1 MYHKKIDFV
10 FQITVTLILLMTVI
24 KNIEACYMFDMCI
37 FK

>member
-10 FQITVTLILLMTVI
+10 FQVVSTLIFLMTVI
-24 KNIEACYMFDMCI
+24 KNIKACYTFDVCI